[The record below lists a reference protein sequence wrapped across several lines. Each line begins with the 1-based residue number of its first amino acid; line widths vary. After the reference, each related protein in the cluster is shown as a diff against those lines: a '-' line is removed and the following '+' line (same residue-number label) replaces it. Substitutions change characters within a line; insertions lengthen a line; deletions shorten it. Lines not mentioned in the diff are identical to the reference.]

1 MSPNHRRPVSL
12 KPADYHAAASF
23 ERELRGP
30 LASSWTPVC
39 RADELPGAGAQKAVV
54 VAAQPV
60 LVTRD
65 AEGRFAALSNV
76 CRHRGMTLVE
86 GETRA
91 EVIRCP
97 YHLWAYGLDG
107 RLAAAP
113 FMDGA
118 DLSACDLPRYAVAE
132 WGGWVFVSLAGDQA
146 PLEAAL
152 APLPSALDA
161 AHLASLKVGYRLAFD
176 HAWNWKVLVENF
188 GESYH
193 HIGTHAGTLQT
204 LWPGG
209 QTDASPSG
217 ASWIDLRHP
226 IHPEIG
232 ALQVYVVF
240 PLFMLALTPSSVVWY
255 RMTPLGP
262 ERIALEIVGLYP
274 PDVVADA
281 EGMAQGEAQLMA
293 VHLEDIAAC
302 DRVQAGLRAPDAI
315 LGPLSPLEAG
325 VARFRDWV
333 AAQGQGSA

>member
-1 MSPNHRRPVSL
+1 MTASHRRHAPL
-12 KPADYHAAASF
+12 RPADYHAAASF

-30 LASSWTPVC
+30 LASGWTPVC
-39 RADELPGAGAQKAVV
+39 RADELAGAGAQMAVV
-54 VAAQPV
+54 VAGQPD

-65 AEGRFAALSNV
+65 RVGQLCALSNV

-97 YHLWAYGLDG
+97 YHLWAYALDG

-118 DLSACDLPRYAVAE
+118 DLSACDLPRYAAAE
-132 WGGWVFVSLAGDQA
+132 WGGWVFVSLAGKPP
-146 PLEAAL
+146 PLEDAL
-152 APLPSALDA
+152 APLPAALDP
-161 AHLASLKVGYRLAFD
+161 AHLASLKIGFRIGFD
-176 HAWNWKVLVENF
+176 HAWNWKVMVENF

-193 HIGTHAGTLQT
+193 HIGTHADTLQQ

-217 ASWIDLRHP
+217 VGWIDLRHP
-226 IHPEIG
+226 EHPEIG

-240 PLFMLALTPSSVVWY
+240 PHFMLALTPSSVVWY

-274 PDVVADA
+274 PDEAADA
-281 EGMAQGEAQLMA
+281 ERMAQSEAQLMA
-293 VHLEDIAAC
+293 VHLEDIGAC
-302 DRVQAGLRAPDAI
+302 ERVQAGLRAPDAI

-333 AAQGQGSA
+333 AAETQRSA